1 MNPEKCEEKELN
13 KSFENMGFIQ
23 KIEMYKRGRLGVR
36 QTEMKEFE
44 VIQKVEK
51 LTYPQDWQ
59 AYNNAKTKDKLIVQ
73 GLLLELLEFFNEEE
87 PKNRCVGRPSFTLK
101 EQVLSMF
108 IYCYNRFSSRRSI
121 PDIEMAK
128 RHNMLS
134 KTPHFNSVLNMFKL
148 PRMTNVLCDLVEIT
162 SMPMRMFEEHF
173 SIDSSGFSTSMF
185 ERWVDMR
192 TQKPAKIRAW
202 KKVHVI
208 SGAKT
213 NIISAVGVTE
223 ATAADCPQ
231 LIPLVEKVSKR
242 FEMKEFSAD
251 KAYLSRNNLKA
262 LAAVGAVPYIPFK
275 SNSTENQRGCRIW
288 KTMFTYFTTNQA
300 KFMERYHLRSNVE
313 STFSML
319 KRNYG
324 NRLRMK
330 GYDSQIN
337 EILMKCLCH
346 NLSVLVQ
353 ETFELGLNIDLNICA
368 EEYYA
373 QKQT

>member
-1 MNPEKCEEKELN
+1 ME
-13 KSFENMGFIQ
+13 I
-23 KIEMYKRGRLGVR
+23 
-36 QTEMKEFE
+36 KEFN
-44 VIQKVEK
+44 VIQKVERM
-51 LTYPQDWQ
+51 TYPQDWP
-59 AYNNAKTKDKLIVQ
+59 AYDAAKTKEKLIAQ
-73 GLLLELLEFFNEEE
+73 GLLMELLDFFDEDEK
-87 PKNRCVGRPSFTLK
+87 PRSVGRPSFTLK
-101 EQVLSMF
+101 EQILCMH
-108 IYCYNRFSSRRSI
+108 IYCYSRFSSRRAIS
-121 PDIEMAK
+121 DIELAK
-128 RHNMLS
+128 RRNLLS
-134 KTPHFNSVLNMFKL
+134 KTPHFTSVMNMFKL
-148 PRMTNVLCDLVEIT
+148 PHMTNILCDLVEIT

-202 KKVHVI
+202 KKVHII
-208 SGAKT
+208 SGART

-223 ATAADCPQ
+223 ATVADCPQ
-231 LIPLVEKVSKR
+231 LIPLVEKVAKR

-313 STFSML
+313 STFSMI

-324 NRLRMK
+324 NRLRTRK
-330 GYDSQIN
+330 YDSQIN

-353 ETFELGLNIDLNICA
+353 ESFEHGLDIDLNNSA
-368 EEYYA
+368 KEYYVE
-373 QKQT
+373 K